1 MLIID
6 YLHKY
11 QKTYLLISFLLILIL
26 PPILFTQRQQLIKL
40 FNSIRFHLPGIQQF
54 AVELDEVQRQMFFNA
69 VFGWILMILL
79 NEAFHLIV
87 SYQPSFVLGHNR

>member
-26 PPILFTQRQQLIKL
+26 PPVPFTQRQQLIKL

-69 VFGWILMILL
+69 VFGWIPMLPF
-79 NEAFHLIV
+79 NEALYLNVFG
-87 SYQPSFVLGHNR
+87 S